1 MLSVSGA
8 MVLIYA
14 QVVQEQ
20 LSRPEER
27 RCPIAKASNEVTDLL
42 SEHWAIYA
50 PGCAYQ
56 CARAVASVPDIGDR
70 LNLDNLPA
78 LLPQLLQG
86 ACARDAVLPPH
97 VERERRVEGRL
108 PPAHR
113 AHTQPVRSPLS
124 SFNEVRTGTDWVGA
138 AE

>member
-1 MLSVSGA
+1 M
-8 MVLIYA
+8 
-14 QVVQEQ
+14 
-20 LSRPEER
+20 
-27 RCPIAKASNEVTDLL
+27 
-42 SEHWAIYA
+42 
-50 PGCAYQ
+50 AYQ

-78 LLPQLLQG
+78 LLPQLLQS
-86 ACARDAVLPPH
+86 ARARDTVLPPH

-108 PPAHR
+108 PPARR
-113 AHTQPVRSPLS
+113 AHTQPVCFPLP

>member
-1 MLSVSGA
+1 MVSNVS
-8 MVLIYA
+8 VLIDY

-56 CARAVASVPDIGDR
+56 SFLFIAPVADTWDR
-70 LNLDNLPA
+70 LDLDDLPA

-86 ACARDAVLPPH
+86 ARTRDAVLPPH
-97 VERERRVEGRL
+97 VERERRISGRL
-108 PPAHR
+108 PATRR
-113 AHTQPVRSPLS
+113 AH
-124 SFNEVRTGTDWVGA
+124 A
-138 AE
+138 